1 MSDERQA
8 MRLSSLITHYS
19 LPSIILHSLHEF
31 STILWRTLDT
41 FAYRDHALPEA
52 IFRDWA
58 ACAPESYPHVSSFR
72 LDIAHAHE
80 RGSRNH
86 YLYTKPKEY
95 KHS

>member
-1 MSDERQA
+1 MRNELQA
-8 MRLSSLITHYS
+8 MRLSSLVTHYS
-19 LPSIILHSLHEF
+19 SLSLFLHSLHEF
-31 STILWRTLDT
+31 STILWRRLDT

-58 ACAPESYPHVSSFR
+58 ACASESYPHVSSFR
-72 LDIAHAHE
+72 LDIAHVHE

-86 YLYTKPKEY
+86 YPYTKPKEF